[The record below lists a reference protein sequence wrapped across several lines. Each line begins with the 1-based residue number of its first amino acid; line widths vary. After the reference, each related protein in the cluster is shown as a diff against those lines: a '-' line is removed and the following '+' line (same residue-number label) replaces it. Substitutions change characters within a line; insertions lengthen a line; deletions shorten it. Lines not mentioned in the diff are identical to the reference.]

1 MTIHQFNMQY
11 NPEEDRILLRMNTV
25 NKEEFRFFLTRRFT
39 RLLWPVLRQIMDN
52 DLKRREPDKAR
63 FTNEM
68 LEFERENVISKAN
81 FKQKYSENITT
92 YPLGEAFILLS
103 RIQVKRG
110 PDFDILCL
118 HPSNGRGIEFPVN
131 NAFLHP
137 LCKILKDTAAKA
149 EWDLDPVLTDTNMAG
164 TAQPQKRVLH

>member
-1 MTIHQFNMQY
+1 
-11 NPEEDRILLRMNTV
+11 MNTV
-25 NKEEFRFFLTRRFT
+25 SKEEFRFSLTRRFT

-52 DLKRREPDKAR
+52 DLKRREPDKAHL
-63 FTNEM
+63 TNEM
-68 LEFERENVISKAN
+68 LEFERENVISQAN
-81 FKQKYSENITT
+81 FQQKYSENITA

-137 LCKILKDTAAKA
+137 LCKILRDTATKA
-149 EWDLDPVLTDTNMAG
+149 EWDLEQVMTGADVVGDAKP
-164 TAQPQKRVLH
+164 PSRVLH